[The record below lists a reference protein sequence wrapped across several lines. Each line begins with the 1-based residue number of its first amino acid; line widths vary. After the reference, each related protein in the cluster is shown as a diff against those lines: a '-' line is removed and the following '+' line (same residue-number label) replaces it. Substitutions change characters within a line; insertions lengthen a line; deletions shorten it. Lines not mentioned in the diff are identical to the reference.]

1 MRLAHCGLWM
11 IGLLALALPAGAEE
25 ACDAWFPDFNCER
38 SGRFD
43 GFEKPIVA
51 PYLFEDPFI
60 STNAVP
66 YFMWHDFPE
75 QSVFDGGALYATAV
89 QLRLAVTDR
98 VAIIAT

>member
-1 MRLAHCGLWM
+1 M